1 MLSLAGLF
9 GEHLWKDGGTGESMC
24 FVEYIVHIPLYKAS
38 TDESA
43 HGNVPL

>member
-1 MLSLAGLF
+1 MLSLAVLF
-9 GEHLWKDGGTGESMC
+9 GELLWKDGGIGEGMC
-24 FVEYIVHIPLYKAS
+24 FSEHIVYIPLYKTS

>member
-1 MLSLAGLF
+1 MLSLAALF
-9 GEHLWKDGGTGESMC
+9 GELLWKDGGTGERMC
-24 FVEYIVHIPLYKAS
+24 FFERIVYIPLYKAS